1 MSTLRP
7 LSLISFISLIS
18 LFITAC
24 STPATP
30 QMIGSSPQGS
40 DAPSSSEYNSNIPG
54 NTLVVYNAYMEL
66 EVSDTEYAARQAKQI
81 VAAQGG
87 YLVSSRS
94 WSSGGNRYTTL
105 TLAVPV
111 ARFDTVYQSLMRLGK
126 LVSDDVSGDRINVD
140 YGSNPYNTFSNI
152 TVQLRPP
159 AWDMS
164 KTLASWWSNIWYVS
178 YRLFRFAWSAVP
190 MILMLIGLVTVVRW
204 VWGRVKK

>member
-1 MSTLRP
+1 MFTLR
-7 LSLISFISLIS
+7 SLSFITCVSFFLA
-18 LFITAC
+18 AC
-24 STPATP
+24 STPGAPT
-30 QMIGSSPQGS
+30 MIGSYPQGS
-40 DAPSSSEYNSNIPG
+40 DAPSSSEYNSNIPN

-81 VAAQGG
+81 AAQYGG

-111 ARFDTVYQSLMRLGK
+111 ARFDYVYQALLRLGT
-126 LVSDDVSGDRINVD
+126 LVSDDVSGDRVNVD

-159 AWDMS
+159 AWNVGQ
-164 KTLASWWSNIWYVS
+164 AVGSWFAFVWSIVWTVIKVILIVS
-178 YRLFRFAWSAVP
+178 PFA
-190 MILMLIGLVTVVRW
+190 LMLIGVATVVRW
-204 VWGRVKK
+204 ARARLPKF